1 MKKEAEDRVLEKV
14 KDARI
19 LEGKRVEKERVGRW
33 IVK

>member
-19 LEGKRVEKERVGRW
+19 LEGKRVEKERVGRL

>member
-1 MKKEAEDRVLEKV
+1 MKKEAESRVLEKV

-19 LEGKRVEKERVGRW
+19 LEGKRVEKERVGRL